1 MLKGRKKIMKILIKT
16 TDVFRVDDEEEAV
29 KLIEEY
35 KGNQLSEGYT
45 LTKSGYV
52 LKNKKSKGQVVDS
65 WALVNLERTFNE

>member
-1 MLKGRKKIMKILIKT
+1 MKMLMKT

-35 KGNQLSEGYT
+35 KGNQLTQGYS

-52 LKNKKSKGQVVDS
+52 LKNKKSKGIIVDS
-65 WALVNLERTFNE
+65 WAIVTLERTFNE